1 MKFRNESSKHDQF
14 REFELESGAKIFLGK
29 DSNNND
35 DLMKKYRGKNNT
47 ILHTEAS
54 GSPFGVIEKIKPT
67 KEEIYETGVIVSK
80 YSQDW
85 RDNKKNTDMNVFTGK
100 DISKP
105 WFSKPGSW
113 KVKKSKKIKVKK
125 GDILKFE
132 NRSQ

>member
-1 MKFRNESSKHDQF
+1 MVFRN
-14 REFELESGAKIFLGK
+14 FELKSGTRVFLGK
-29 DSNNND
+29 DSESND
-35 DLMKKYRGKNNT
+35 ELMKKFKGKNNT
-47 ILHTEAS
+47 ILHTES
-54 GSPFGVIEKIKPT
+54 PGSPFGVIEKIKPT
-67 KEEIYETGVIVSK
+67 KEEIYGTGVIVAK

-85 RDNKKNTDMNVFTGK
+85 RDKKKDVELNVFTGK

-132 NRSQ
+132 REKK